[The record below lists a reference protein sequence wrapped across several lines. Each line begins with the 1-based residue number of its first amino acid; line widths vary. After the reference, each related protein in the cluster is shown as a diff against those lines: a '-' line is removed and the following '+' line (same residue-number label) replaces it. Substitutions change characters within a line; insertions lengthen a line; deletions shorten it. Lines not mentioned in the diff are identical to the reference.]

1 MSVTKDDVL
10 SFLAAHPNFL
20 SENQGFLREHQIS
33 LGVPSSTDNVIN
45 VTDRIA
51 QRARDDA
58 RKAEAETH
66 SLLSVAAENM
76 LHWQELHLA
85 TLGFLACNN
94 LQGFAQM
101 VDEELPLIFGLAG
114 SRLIMPAE
122 TALAEAEQ
130 LGFLVLPED
139 EITTLC
145 HADTIYMGP
154 PPDKGSGLFSCPTAS
169 MAIMKLPDQLEPPI
183 RGSALVLAGRRPDSF
198 EADKGR
204 TLLIHLAEMVG
215 VCLLSLIEAS

>member
-20 SENQGFLREHQIS
+20 SENQRFLREHQIS

-139 EITTLC
+139 EITALC

-215 VCLLSLIEAS
+215 VWLLS

>member
-10 SFLAAHPNFL
+10 AYLAAHPTFL
-20 SENQGFLREHQIS
+20 TDNQGFLRDHNVT
-33 LGVPSSTDNVIN
+33 LGTNHTAPNVIN

-66 SLLSVAAENM
+66 SLLTVAAENM

-114 SRLIMPAE
+114 SRLIMPEE
-122 TALAEAEQ
+122 TAFAEAEQ

-139 EITTLC
+139 EITALC
-145 HADTIYMGP
+145 QADTIYMGP
-154 PPDKGSGLFSCPTAS
+154 PPDPGSGLFSCPTAS